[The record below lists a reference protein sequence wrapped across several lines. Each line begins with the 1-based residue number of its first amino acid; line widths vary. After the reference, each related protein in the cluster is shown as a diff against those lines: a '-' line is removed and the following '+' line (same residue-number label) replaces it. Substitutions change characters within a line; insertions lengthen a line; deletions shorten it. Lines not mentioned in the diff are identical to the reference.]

1 MLAFLARLGS
11 RSYFVAGLVTSL
23 VMFGRGCDVAECD
36 NCEPDPEPLVCEQET
51 CPVSPCM
58 LNVRCSDTGSCQW
71 DTPPGLE
78 DANACTV
85 DICDPETGE
94 VSHEPPVLD
103 DENDCTSDYCD
114 SVKGVIHE
122 DLCGDA

>member
-1 MLAFLARLGS
+1 MVRFLIRCGS
-11 RSYFVAGLVTSL
+11 RAYFVAGLVTSL
-23 VMFGRGCDVAECD
+23 VMFGRGCEAECD
-36 NCEPDPEPLVCEQET
+36 NCEPDLEPLVCEQET
-51 CPVSPCM
+51 CPITKCI
-58 LNVRCSDTGSCQW
+58 LNQRCSEFGSCLGDPIDGW
-71 DTPPGLE
+71 E

-103 DENDCTSDYCD
+103 DGNDCTSDYCD
-114 SVKGVIHE
+114 TTKGVIHE